1 MNETEYAL
9 RKTAIHLLRS
19 GKSPAEVAQELD
31 RSLAWVYKW
40 RKRFFA
46 ERDWQALN
54 DKPHAPKHRPKKLPE
69 AVRRAI
75 REARSE
81 LEAEAD
87 EPGKLSYI
95 GAYAVQARLRK
106 KRISPLPSITSIERE
121 LRAAQMTRPRKSS
134 EAPEICYPRLQPK
147 QPLDLIQVDIVP
159 HYLPGG
165 PCVSCFNAIDVV
177 SHYPTGQ
184 PSLTKRSADAVNFLL
199 HVWREIGIPEFTQ
212 VDNESCFSGGFT
224 HPGVLGKVLR
234 LALLVGTQL
243 VFSPVRHPES
253 NGTIERFHQDYSKNV
268 WDKIELPDFQAVQQ
282 HSPAFFEAYRHSAH
296 HSALMGHC
304 PADLH
309 PASLTGS
316 LPEDFC
322 LPGRLPLTV
331 GQVHFIRRVSK
342 DGKVRILNL
351 DWEAP
356 LTQPDQGVWATLG
369 FTFQGAT
376 LRIFDAAPDA
386 RERTCL
392 AEYNFPL
399 KEEVQP
405 LADMFQHSVPLVEHS
420 LFRKVV
426 DHAIDSF
433 FGLISAML

>member
-1 MNETEYAL
+1 MNETEYAF

-19 GKSPAEVAQELD
+19 GKSPVEVAQELG

-40 RKRFFA
+40 QSRFFA
-46 ERDWQALN
+46 EQDWQALK
-54 DKPHAPKHRPKKLPE
+54 DRSHAPKCRPKKLPE

-81 LEAEAD
+81 LDAEAE

-95 GAYAVQARLRK
+95 GAHAVQARLRQK
-106 KRISPLPSITSIERE
+106 KIAPLPSITSIERE
-121 LRAAQMTRPRKSS
+121 LRTAQMTRPRKPSA
-134 EAPEICYPRLQPK
+134 APETCYPHLQPT
-147 QPLDLIQVDIVP
+147 QPLELIQVDIVP

-177 SHYPTGQ
+177 SHFPAGQ
-184 PSLTKRSADAVNFLL
+184 PFLTKRSGDAVNFLI
-199 HVWREIGIPEFTQ
+199 HVWREIGLPEYTQ

-243 VFSPVRHPES
+243 VFSPIRHPES

-282 HSPAFFEAYRHSAH
+282 HSPAFFEAYRHSEH
-296 HSALMGHC
+296 HSALRGHC

-309 PASLTGS
+309 PIRLTGS

-322 LPGRLPLTV
+322 LPDRLPLTV

-342 DGKVRILNL
+342 EGQVRILNL
-351 DWEAP
+351 DWEVP
-356 LTQPDQGVWATLG
+356 LAQPDEGVWATLE

-386 RERTCL
+386 MERICL

-399 KEEVQP
+399 MEEVQP
-405 LADMFQHSVPLVEHS
+405 LADMFQRPVPLVEHS
-420 LFRKVV
+420 LFRTVV
-426 DHAIDSF
+426 DRAVDSF
-433 FGLISAML
+433 FRLISTML

>member
-1 MNETEYAL
+1 MNESEYVL

-19 GKSPAEVAQELD
+19 GKSPAEVAQELN

-40 RKRFFA
+40 RTRFFA
-46 ERDWQALN
+46 EQDWQALN

-75 REARSE
+75 RETRSE
-81 LEAEAD
+81 LEAEAE
-87 EPGKLSYI
+87 EPGKLAYI
-95 GAYAVQARLRK
+95 GAHAVQARLRK
-106 KRISPLPSITSIERE
+106 KKTTPLPSITSIERE
-121 LRAAQMTRPRKSS
+121 LRAAQMTRPRKPTAAL
-134 EAPEICYPRLQPK
+134 EVRYPRMQPK
-147 QPLDLIQVDIVP
+147 QPLELIQVDIVP

-165 PCVSCFNAIDVV
+165 PCVACFNAIDVV
-177 SHYPTGQ
+177 SHFPTGQ
-184 PSLTKRSADAVNFLL
+184 PSLTKRSGDAVNFLL
-199 HVWREIGIPEFTQ
+199 HVWREIGLPEFTQ

-282 HSPAFFEAYRHSAH
+282 HAPAFFEAYRHSEH
-296 HSALMGHC
+296 HSTLRGHC

-309 PASLTGS
+309 PARLTCS
-316 LPEDFC
+316 PPEDFC
-322 LPGRLPLTV
+322 LPGRLPLTI
-331 GQVHFIRRVSK
+331 GQVHFIRRVSQE
-342 DGKVRILNL
+342 GQVRILNL
-351 DWEAP
+351 DWEVP
-356 LTQPDQGVWATLG
+356 LAQPDQGVWATLE
-369 FTFQGAT
+369 FTLQGAI

-386 RERTCL
+386 IERTCF
-392 AEYNFPL
+392 AKHDFPL

-405 LADMFQHSVPLVEHS
+405 LADMFQHSVPLMEHS
-420 LFRKVV
+420 LFRTVV
-426 DHAIDSF
+426 DRAVDSF
-433 FGLISAML
+433 FSLISTML

>member
-1 MNETEYAL
+1 MNATEYAL

-19 GKSPAEVAQELD
+19 GKSPFEVTQELG

-40 RKRFFA
+40 RSRFNA
-46 ERDWQALN
+46 EQDWQALK
-54 DKPHAPKHRPKKLPE
+54 DKSHAPKRRPKRLPE
-69 AVRRAI
+69 DVRLAI

-81 LEAEAD
+81 LDAEAE

-106 KRISPLPSITSIERE
+106 KKISPLPSITSIERE
-121 LRAAQMTRPRKSS
+121 LRIAQMTRPRKPFEAS
-134 EAPEICYPRLQPK
+134 EISYPHLQPK
-147 QPLDLIQVDIVP
+147 QPLELIQVDIVP

-177 SHYPTGQ
+177 SHFPTGQ
-184 PSLTKRSADAVNFLL
+184 PSLTKRSGDAINFLL

-234 LALLVGTQL
+234 VALLVGTQL
-243 VFSPVRHPES
+243 VFSPVYHPES

-268 WDKIELPDFQAVQQ
+268 WDKIDLPDFQAVQQ
-282 HSPAFFEAYRHSAH
+282 HSPAFFEAYRHSEH
-296 HSALMGHC
+296 HSALRGRC

-309 PASLTGS
+309 PTQLTYPI
-316 LPEDFC
+316 PEDFH
-322 LPGRLPLTV
+322 LPTRLPLTV

-342 DGKVRILNL
+342 DSKVRILNL
-351 DWEAP
+351 DWEVP
-356 LTQPDQGVWATLG
+356 LAQPDQGVWGTLE
-369 FTFQGAT
+369 FTFQAAT

-386 RERTCL
+386 KERTCL
-392 AEYNFPL
+392 AEYSFPL

-405 LADMFQHSVPLVEHS
+405 LAEMFQRPVSQQERS
-420 LFRKVV
+420 LFQLVV
-426 DHAIDSF
+426 DRAVDSF
-433 FGLISAML
+433 FRLISTML

>member
-1 MNETEYAL
+1 MNVTEYAI

-19 GKSPAEVAQELD
+19 GKSPVEVSQELG

-40 RKRFFA
+40 QKRFFA
-46 ERDWQALN
+46 EQDWQALN

-81 LEAEAD
+81 LEAEAS
-87 EPGKLSYI
+87 EPGKLSYM

-106 KRISPLPSITSIERE
+106 KKTSPLPSITSIERE
-121 LRAAQMTRPRKSS
+121 LRAAKMTRPRKPS
-134 EAPEICYPRLQPK
+134 EGPGILYPRLHPK
-147 QPLDLIQVDIVP
+147 QPLELIQVDIVP

-165 PCVSCFNAIDVV
+165 PCISCFNAIDVT

-184 PSLTKRSADAVNFLL
+184 PSLTKRSVDAVNFLL

-243 VFSPVRHPES
+243 VFSPIRHPES

-282 HSPAFFEAYRHSAH
+282 HSPAFFEAYRHSEH

-309 PASLTGS
+309 PARPTYS
-316 LPEDFC
+316 LPEGFR
-322 LPGRLPLTV
+322 LPSRLPLTV

-351 DWEAP
+351 DWEVP
-356 LTQPDQGVWATLG
+356 LAQPDQGVWATLE
-369 FTFQGAT
+369 FTFQGAM

-386 RERTCL
+386 REQSCL
-392 AEYNFPL
+392 AEHNFPL

-405 LADMFQHSVPLVEHS
+405 LAEIFQRPVPLQEHS
-420 LFRKVV
+420 LFRLAV
-426 DHAIDSF
+426 DLAVDGF
-433 FGLISAML
+433 FSLISTML

>member
-1 MNETEYAL
+1 MPC
-9 RKTAIHLLRS
+9 
-19 GKSPAEVAQELD
+19 GKSPVEVCQELD

-46 ERDWQALN
+46 EQDWQALH
-54 DKPHAPKHRPKKLPE
+54 DQPHAPKHRPKKLPE

-95 GAYAVQARLRK
+95 GAYAVQARLRQK
-106 KRISPLPSITSIERE
+106 KTAPLPSITSIERE
-121 LRAAQMTRPRKSS
+121 LCAAQMTRPHQPS
-134 EAPEICYPRLQPK
+134 EGPEIRYPGLQPK
-147 QPLDLIQVDIVP
+147 RPLELIQVDIVP

-177 SHYPTGQ
+177 SRYPTGQ
-184 PSLTKRSADAVNFLL
+184 PFLSKRSVDAVNFLL

-234 LALLVGTQL
+234 SALLVGTQL
-243 VFSPVRHPES
+243 VFSPIRHPES

-268 WDKIELPDFQAVQQ
+268 WDKIELPDFQAIQR
-282 HSPAFFEAYRHSAH
+282 HSPAFFEAYRHSQH
-296 HSALMGHC
+296 HSALRGHC

-309 PASLTGS
+309 PARPAYS
-316 LPEDFC
+316 LPEGFR

-331 GQVHFIRRVSK
+331 GQVHFLRRVNK
-342 DGKVRILNL
+342 VGKVRILNL
-351 DWEAP
+351 DWEVP
-356 LTQPDQGVWATLG
+356 LAQPDQGVWATLKL
-369 FTFQGAT
+369 TFQGAT

-386 RERTCL
+386 SERTDL
-392 AEYNFPL
+392 AEYIFPL

-405 LADMFQHSVPLVEHS
+405 LAEIFQRPIPLQEHS
-420 LFRKVV
+420 LFQSVV
-426 DHAIDSF
+426 DLAVDSF
-433 FGLISAML
+433 FSLFSTML